1 MTREEQLMFC
11 KKCLN
16 RKMDLKQGIICN
28 LTGQKASFE
37 NECPEFK
44 LDDSVKIAPL
54 DNKEG
59 LQSSELKQKLSPEI
73 FEKLKMEQNL
83 TAGIVSGLV
92 VGVIGAILWGVL
104 TVLTGFQIGYMA
116 LAVGAGVGL
125 VIRKFGNGVEPV
137 FGYLGAGIALLS
149 VIFGNFLS
157 IIGFFANA
165 EGLGYLETLFNFD
178 YSYLPDLMAETFSL
192 IDLLFY
198 GMAVYEGYRFS
209 FRLITQKSLQELRAV
224 N

>member
-37 NECPEFK
+37 TECLDFK
-44 LDDSVKIAPL
+44 LDETIKVAPL
-54 DNKEG
+54 DDKEG

-92 VGVIGAILWGVL
+92 VGIIGAILWGVL
-104 TVLTGFQIGYMA
+104 TVMTGFQIGYMA
-116 LAVGAGVGL
+116 LAIGAGVGL
-125 VIRKFGNGVEPV
+125 VIRKFGNGIEPV
-137 FGYLGAGIALLS
+137 FGNFGAGIALLS

-157 IIGFFANA
+157 IIGFIANA
-165 EGLGYLETLFNFD
+165 EGLGYVETLFSFD
-178 YSYLPDLMAETFSL
+178 YFYLPDLMAETFSL

-198 GMAVYEGYRFS
+198 GIAVYEGYRFS
-209 FRLITQKSLQELRAV
+209 FRLITQKSLQELKAA